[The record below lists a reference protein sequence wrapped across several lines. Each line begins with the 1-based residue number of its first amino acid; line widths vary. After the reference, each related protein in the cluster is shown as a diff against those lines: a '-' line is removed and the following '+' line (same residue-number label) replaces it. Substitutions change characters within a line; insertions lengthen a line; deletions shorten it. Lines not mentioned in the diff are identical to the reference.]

1 MIVFQLNNCLID
13 MDVFSVSG
21 LPSHGEE
28 VRRVRAGLP
37 PDEDLYELADFFKV
51 FGDSTRL
58 KVLCALEGAVWCVSD
73 LADILGMTRPAIS
86 HQLNILKR
94 EKLVRAQRKGKN
106 VFYALADDHVCMIL
120 EMGLEHLHE

>member
-1 MIVFQLNNCLID
+1 MKS
-13 MDVFSVSG
+13 VFSDSG
-21 LPSHGEE
+21 LLKHGEE
-28 VRRVRAGLP
+28 IVRARAGLL
-37 PDEDLYELADFFKV
+37 PDEELYELSDFFKV
-51 FGDSTRL
+51 FSDSTRL

-94 EKLVRAQRKGKN
+94 EKLVQAQRKGKN
-106 VFYALADDHVCMIL
+106 VFYALADDHVRMIL

>member
-1 MIVFQLNNCLID
+1 MRSISPD
-13 MDVFSVSG
+13 AG
-21 LPSHGEE
+21 LLRHGEE
-28 VRRVRAGLP
+28 VLKARAGLL
-37 PDEDLYELADFFKV
+37 PDEDLYELSDFFKV

-58 KVLCALEGAVWCVSD
+58 KVLCALEDAVWCVSD

-94 EKLVRAQRKGKN
+94 EKLVQAQRKGKN
-106 VFYALADDHVCMIL
+106 VFYALADDHVRMIL